1 MIALI
6 VILLV
11 IWIAAGVVGFL
22 VKGLVWLGIIAIVL
36 FVITAIAGWIKGRV
50 RS

>member
-11 IWIAAGVVGFL
+11 LWVALGAVGFL
-22 VKGLVWLGIIAIVL
+22 VKGLVWLGIIAVVL
-36 FVITAIAGWIKGRV
+36 FVITGIAGWIKGRV